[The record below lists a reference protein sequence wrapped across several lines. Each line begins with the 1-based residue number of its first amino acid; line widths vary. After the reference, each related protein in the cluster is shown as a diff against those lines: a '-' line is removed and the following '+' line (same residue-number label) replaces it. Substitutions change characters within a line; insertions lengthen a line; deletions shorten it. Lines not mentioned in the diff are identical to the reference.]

1 LTLLTDYFKQV
12 DMDKKY
18 VFHSSCY
25 DKELLLKRI
34 ILLND
39 NTIDFKT
46 IEKSGKAQF
55 RAPLSG
61 YFEVEIH
68 IIEDVI
74 LPNNKTTG

>member
-1 LTLLTDYFKQV
+1 
-12 DMDKKY
+12 MDKKY

-46 IEKSGKAQF
+46 IEKSGKTQF

-68 IIEDVI
+68 IIEDDFEKASELLSTI
-74 LPNNKTTG
+74 DEL

>member
-1 LTLLTDYFKQV
+1 
-12 DMDKKY
+12 MDKKY

-46 IEKSGKAQF
+46 IEKSVKAQF

-68 IIEDVI
+68 IIEDDFEKGSELLSKI
-74 LPNNKTTG
+74 DEL